1 MRILHTSDWHLG
13 RSLYNRKR
21 YDEFADFLDW
31 LADTIED
38 RKIDVLLVAG
48 DIFDSGMPSNRAQK
62 LYYQF
67 LNKAAQKGCKH
78 IVITGGNHDSPTFLN
93 APKILLEAL
102 NIHVI
107 GSVTDNLEDEV
118 IVLKNAQNQP
128 KLIICAVPYLR
139 DKDIRTVEVGES
151 IDDKNQKIINGIQ
164 THYEAIYAI
173 AKQKQQLFGENIPI
187 IAMGHLF
194 ATGGKVSDDGGVR
207 ELYVGSLA
215 RITEDCFPKAIN
227 YVALGHLHI
236 PQTVGNQKHIRY
248 SGSPIALGYGEAGQ
262 QKLVI
267 EIQFID
273 KELVINELPIPC
285 FQPLLRIKGS
295 LSHILAEVMLL
306 KQKGSN
312 AWLEIEYSGK
322 GIVGD
327 LQEQLNEAIVD
338 SSLEILRIKNKQ
350 ILSKALTQ
358 MIENETL
365 TQLNETE
372 VFMRCLDS
380 FDVPDEQRE
389 ILLNSYQE
397 IIQSLLQEDHQAE

>member
-13 RSLYNRKR
+13 RSLYNHKR
-21 YDEFADFLDW
+21 YDEFANFLDW

-38 RKIDVLLVAG
+38 REIDVLLVAG
-48 DIFDSGMPSNRAQK
+48 DIFDTGMPSNRAQK

-67 LNKAAQKGCKH
+67 LNKASQKGCKH

-107 GSVTDNLEDEV
+107 GSVSDNLEDEI
-118 IVLKNAQNQP
+118 IVLNDEQNQP

-151 IDDKNQKIINGIQ
+151 LNDKNQNMIDGIKA
-164 THYEAIYAI
+164 HYEAVYAI
-173 AKQKQQLFGENIPI
+173 AKQKQLSFVDNVPI

-215 RITEDCFPKAIN
+215 RITEDCFPKGID

-236 PQTVGNQKHIRY
+236 PQKVGKREHIRY
-248 SGSPIALGYGEAGQ
+248 SGSPIAMGYGEASQ
-262 QKLVI
+262 QKQVI
-267 EIQFID
+267 EIQFI
-273 KELVINELPIPC
+273 KKQLVINELPVPC

-295 LSHILAEVMLL
+295 LSHILAEVKLL
-306 KQKGSN
+306 KQKSSD
-312 AWLEIEYSGK
+312 AWLEIEYSGTEV
-322 GIVGD
+322 VGD
-327 LQEQLNEAIVD
+327 LQEQLNEAIAY
-338 SSLEILRIKNKQ
+338 SLLKIIRIRNQQ
-350 ILSKALTQ
+350 IVSKALTQ
-358 MIENETL
+358 MVENETL
-365 TQLNETE
+365 AQLNETE

-380 FDVPDEQRE
+380 FNVPYEQRE
-389 ILLNSYQE
+389 MLLTSYQE
-397 IIQSLLQEDHQAE
+397 IIHSLSHEDHQAE